1 MVRWWTLLIGLWGSL
16 LPLWA
21 QAATASCEVLT
32 REETFFQIGYAEAGR
47 DYERALQLLNCLI
60 RQQPHDVQALHTRGR
75 LHYQIANYES
85 AAKDFETLL
94 QINPQDPIAHNGRG
108 LVSLIYEWN
117 DLAWEDFH
125 RAVTYKPDYAEGY
138 FNRGRAAERMGSV
151 REALADY
158 QTALYYGYEPR
169 VAVLWNM
176 AMLYERTGDTAG
188 YQALLEEIIRVNVR
202 YAPAYE
208 RLGNL
213 MAQTGRNFD
222 AQFYFERLAEFASER
237 RIDPLSPQETAIR
250 SFLRFMPLML
260 VVLIL
265 SGLIGGAVV
274 QAFQRRQP
282 VA

>member
-1 MVRWWTLLIGLWGSL
+1 MVRWWTLLIVLWGSL
-16 LPLWA
+16 RPLWA
-21 QAATASCEVLT
+21 QAAPSCEVLT

-94 QINPQDPIAHNGRG
+94 QINPQDPIAYNGRG

-138 FNRGRAAERMGSV
+138 FNRGRAAERMGSM

-158 QTALYYGYEPR
+158 QTALYYGYEHGWPSCGTWR
-169 VAVLWNM
+169 CSTSA
-176 AMLYERTGDTAG
+176 AAT
-188 YQALLEEIIRVNVR
+188 
-202 YAPAYE
+202 
-208 RLGNL
+208 
-213 MAQTGRNFD
+213 
-222 AQFYFERLAEFASER
+222 R
-237 RIDPLSPQETAIR
+237 RAIR
-250 SFLRFMPLML
+250 RF
-260 VVLIL
+260 
-265 SGLIGGAVV
+265 
-274 QAFQRRQP
+274 
-282 VA
+282 